1 MLIDYEQLPEEG
13 ADLLAGSGGDSSSSP
28 SGGSGG
34 LPGIDVET
42 DAGADDAGPGA
53 DDSGAPVCDPATY
66 VADDSCGV
74 GYCRSANQ
82 PSTCSAGVEQ
92 SCLPG
97 APLGPSDATCDGVD
111 DDCSGGADEDY
122 VSTVTSCGVG
132 ACAASGLLSC
142 QGGV

>member
-1 MLIDYEQLPEEG
+1 MATRSTRPNAPRRIETRWQRRFGAGLLVGVATTSCMLIDYEQLPEEG

-92 SCLPG
+92 S
-97 APLGPSDATCDGVD
+97 
-111 DDCSGGADEDY
+111 
-122 VSTVTSCGVG
+122 
-132 ACAASGLLSC
+132 
-142 QGGV
+142 